1 MADFRISD
9 KACRMASGLTKQ
21 ALPTMLPS
29 LTCALLFKQRY
40 NREIDHNPWSE
51 EEACE
56 SY

>member
-9 KACRMASGLTKQ
+9 NLPDGVRFDETGASYYAPMIDL
-21 ALPTMLPS
+21 
-29 LTCALLFKQRY
+29 CAVFKQRY
-40 NREIDHNPWSE
+40 NRAIDHNPWSE